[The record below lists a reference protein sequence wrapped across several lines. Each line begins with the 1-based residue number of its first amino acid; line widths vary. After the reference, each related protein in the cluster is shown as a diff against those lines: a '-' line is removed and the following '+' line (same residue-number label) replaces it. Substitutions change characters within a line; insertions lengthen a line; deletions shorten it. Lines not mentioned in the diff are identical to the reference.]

1 MNESTINS
9 IRTFVQTLRK
19 MFMIDDAAELDFGI
33 YRIMAQKKA
42 EIESFFGL
50 DDESDENALCRKIE
64 ALLAEQ
70 QGASVNVAEIK
81 RQLNDRIRMYQ
92 EDGETMEQINKK
104 KTIIELRQKLE
115 ETGDPTVMLP
125 HILTALNDFF
135 SRYYDKGD
143 FISQRRYVNGSDA
156 FMRLFQLHTIKGD
169 CNHAH
174 ID

>member
-50 DDESDENALCRKIE
+50 DDESDDKALCRKRE
-64 ALLAEQ
+64 SLLADHQ
-70 QGASVNVAEIK
+70 VSSVNVAEIK

-92 EDGETMEQINKK
+92 EDG
-104 KTIIELRQKLE
+104 
-115 ETGDPTVMLP
+115 
-125 HILTALNDFF
+125 
-135 SRYYDKGD
+135 
-143 FISQRRYVNGSDA
+143 
-156 FMRLFQLHTIKGD
+156 
-169 CNHAH
+169 
-174 ID
+174 

>member
-1 MNESTINS
+1 MNEQIKNTINA
-9 IRTFVQTLRK
+9 FVKTLSA

-33 YRIMAQKKA
+33 YRIMAHKKA
-42 EIESFFGL
+42 EIETFFGL
-50 DDESDENALCRKIE
+50 NDESEENALCRKIE

-70 QGASVNVAEIK
+70 QDGSVNVAEIRK
-81 RQLNDRIRMYQ
+81 QMQDRIRMYQ

-104 KTIIELRQKLE
+104 KSIIELRQQLE

-143 FISQRRYVNGSDA
+143 FISQRRYVNGGDA
-156 FMRLFQLHTIKGD
+156 TYLVPYTGEEVKRQGGD
-169 CNHAH
+169 AAQ
-174 ID
+174 